1 MTRKILR
8 NNQVLP
14 QLKSISPEPIMYDV
28 CVKYVNL
35 VKVLV
40 IYYQREENMN
50 VLVILILLLIFVETV
65 PMAPSSHPRFQ
76 SCIET
81 SDLYRVLS

>member
-28 CVKYVNL
+28 CVECVNL